1 MIDLDSQEVLHWINV
16 YAVIFSIL
24 ILSLSINFTS
34 NIKNIVNRILL
45 IIALT
50 GIIRFLMN
58 WFLFSE
64 VYIGYTQ
71 QEFLPYFIYQ
81 GFDRNLFSGIIPLIL
96 SILSAIFLII
106 RLVIFHYKN
115 KK

>member
-71 QEFLPYFIYQ
+71 QEFC
-81 GFDRNLFSGIIPLIL
+81 LIL
-96 SILSAIFLII
+96 SI
-106 RLVIFHYKN
+106 RV
-115 KK
+115 